1 MARGLRPTRDM
12 VLTDFTEAGALPG
25 RAARSPRCRARSG
38 PHAMCGSTAAGQV
51 GDATGFS
58 GFADILAAGWITDAE
73 NFGGKSFGQNAGLM
87 E

>member
-1 MARGLRPTRDM
+1 
-12 VLTDFTEAGALPG
+12 
-25 RAARSPRCRARSG
+25 
-38 PHAMCGSTAAGQV
+38 MCGSTAAGQV